1 MNKNYFVKVALPL
14 PFFEEF
20 LYSVPDNLINKLQI
34 GKRALAPFR
43 NTGYSGIITK
53 VISSNDEILNFSV
66 KDIEDIPDN
75 FQIFTEN
82 ELNIARKLADYYIA
96 PLGLTLYSFIP
107 AGLKW
112 KKEKGIWKKFEY
124 ETKVYEIVKEKAEK
138 LTKKQKKLLEFIKKL
153 QIPTEEEILEAGFS
167 KNTIQSLI
175 KKGVIKGKYLDFE
188 YKKKENTEFF
198 SPLENSNVKLQNK
211 LYIFSGKTSENRLRE
226 YLKLFSSLLK
236 QKKSVIVV
244 FPNIKSINYFYEE
257 VSKYFPKVYTYF
269 EGISQKKL
277 IDTIK
282 NLQKENGILITT
294 FSGML
299 IPVKNLGLVII
310 EEEYANSYK
319 TMKTPKMDIRRIA
332 YEIHRE
338 KSIPVIYSGL
348 IPSLENYFLYKK
360 GQVSP
365 INRNFLKIPKKA
377 KIKIYPYDKEKI
389 FSVLLKNIIT
399 ESTLILAN
407 KKAYASFLYCPR
419 CDEEVICNNCDV
431 PLKIYKNV
439 NLFLK
444 CEICKDKFEYINT
457 CPKCENPL
465 EEVGTGIEKLEEI
478 LKLQYGKNY
487 ISRLEEKTETPIKI
501 TTTITNL
508 EYIPKNF
515 KTVINIF
522 PDFTLFT
529 PDYKGR
535 ENFFKNVVVP
545 YSKSVE
551 NYYLI
556 TNQYEEISIKSFL
569 NNKIEDFYKQ
579 ELETRKLS
587 KLPPYKKIIL
597 LTFEKKNLNL
607 EFLQNLFEIWINA
620 NNIKNFDYKG
630 VLKGY
635 IQKKKNKNIAQVLL
649 VDFKE
654 KHLIK
659 DLYEKARKLG
669 FKMSIDINP
678 ISIY

>member
-1 MNKNYFVKVALPL
+1 LNKNYFVKVALPL

>member
-1 MNKNYFVKVALPL
+1 M
-14 PFFEEF
+14 
-20 LYSVPDNLINKLQI
+20 
-34 GKRALAPFR
+34 
-43 NTGYSGIITK
+43 
-53 VISSNDEILNFSV
+53 
-66 KDIEDIPDN
+66 
-75 FQIFTEN
+75 
-82 ELNIARKLADYYIA
+82 
-96 PLGLTLYSFIP
+96 
-107 AGLKW
+107 
-112 KKEKGIWKKFEY
+112 
-124 ETKVYEIVKEKAEK
+124 
-138 LTKKQKKLLEFIKKL
+138 TKKQKKLLEFIKKL

>member
-20 LYSVPDNLINKLQI
+20 LYSVPNHLIDKLQI
-34 GKRALAPFR
+34 GKRALVPFR
-43 NTGYSGIITK
+43 NTGYSGVITK
-53 VISSNDEILNFSV
+53 IISSNEEILNYSV

-75 FQIFTEN
+75 FQIFTEK
-82 ELNIARKLADYYIA
+82 ELNIVRKLADYYVA

-112 KKEKGIWKKFEY
+112 KKEKGIWERFEY
-124 ETKVYEIVKEKAEK
+124 ETKVYEIIKEKAEK
-138 LTKKQKKLLEFIKKL
+138 LTEKQKKLLEFIRKL
-153 QIPTEEEILEAGFS
+153 QVPIEEEILEAGFS
-167 KNTIQSLI
+167 KNTIQSLV
-175 KKGVIKGKYLDFE
+175 KKGIIKGKYLGFE
-188 YKKKENTEFF
+188 HKKKENIEFF
-198 SPLENSNVKLQNK
+198 TPLENSNIKLQNK
-211 LYIFSGKTSENRLRE
+211 LYLFSGKTSENRPKE
-226 YLKLFSSLLK
+226 YIKLFNVLLK
-236 QKKSVIVV
+236 QQKSIIIV

-257 VSKYFPKVYTYF
+257 ISKYFSKVYTYF

-282 NLQKENGILITT
+282 TLQKENSILITT

-299 IPVKNLGLVII
+299 IPVKNLGLVIV

-332 YEIHRE
+332 YEIHKE
-338 KSIPVIYSGL
+338 KNIPIIYSGL
-348 IPSLENYFLYKK
+348 IPSLESYYLYKK
-360 GQVSP
+360 GQIFP
-365 INRNFLKIPKKA
+365 IDRNFLKIPKKA

-389 FSVLLKNIIT
+389 FSVLLKNIII
-399 ESTLILAN
+399 ENTLILAN
-407 KKAYASFLYCPR
+407 KKAYSSFLYCPR
-419 CDEEVICNNCDV
+419 CDEELICNNCDV

-487 ISRLEEKTETPIKI
+487 VSKLEEKTETPIKI

-535 ENFFKNVVVP
+535 ENFFKNIVVP

-556 TNQYEEISIKSFL
+556 TNQSEEISIKSFL
-569 NNKIEDFYKQ
+569 TNKIEEFYKQ

-587 KLPPYKKIIL
+587 KLPPYTKIIL

-630 VLKGY
+630 ILKGY

-654 KHLIK
+654 KQLLK

>member
-20 LYSVPDNLINKLQI
+20 LYSVPDNLIDKLQI

-556 TNQYEEISIKSFL
+556 TNQYEEIAIKSFL